1 MPTGTVWRENGEAGR
16 ERGGG
21 EAGWIR
27 IVIVLSH
34 LSSCCMLS
42 PLLHAVGLFFG
53 HPGNH
58 DDSSETSVL
67 SDSTDDSASGDII
80 EKLIL
85 QWVSR

>member
-1 MPTGTVWRENGEAGR
+1 MPTGTVWHENGEAGG

-58 DDSSETSVL
+58 DDSSETSVPQCSVIPQTTVL
-67 SDSTDDSASGDII
+67 QV
-80 EKLIL
+80 IL
-85 QWVSR
+85 LKN